1 MDRKRRSL
9 FAVLIAT
16 IIVVAVFSSFAI
28 HLFDKEE
35 HHIRLP
41 DLSKESNEDQPGTAT
56 DGDGQFV
63 RVEITPQT
71 VQNVIKKTLSRP
83 RSYYREIRIELW
95 ADKETASV
103 TTAKVWVDEDWVS
116 SDVVAPGGM
125 VQHNLV
131 GEGKRWLWYNDD
143 TQAAQVPA
151 DRTVAD
157 LVQRIPTYEDVLE
170 LPREE
175 ITATGYENYS
185 GVDCVFVEVE
195 QKDLGSYERYWI
207 SVSNGLLIAAER
219 VKDDELLYRMSTVS
233 IESPAPLGSSFALP
247 DGTVLHTVGQSEE

>member
-1 MDRKRRSL
+1 MDRRRRSL

-28 HLFDKEE
+28 HLFNRDT
-35 HHIRLP
+35 HQIRLP
-41 DLSKESNEDQPGTAT
+41 DLSEDMNPDQPGTEA
-56 DGDGQFV
+56 DGEGQFV
-63 RVEITPQT
+63 RVEVTPKT
-71 VQNVIKKTLSRP
+71 VQSVIATLARP
-83 RSYYREIRIELW
+83 QSYYREIRVELW
-95 ADKETASV
+95 ADENTASV

-116 SDVVAPGGM
+116 SDVTTPGGM

-131 GEGKRWLWYNDD
+131 GEGKRWLWYNGD
-143 TQAAQVPA
+143 TQAIQIPA
-151 DRTVAD
+151 DRTEAD

-175 ITATGYENYS
+175 ITSTGYENYS

-195 QKDLGSYERYWI
+195 QTDLGSYERYWV

-219 VKDDELLYRMSTVS
+219 VKDDQLLYRMSTVS

-247 DGTVLHTVGQSEE
+247 DGTVLHTVGQGEE

>member
-16 IIVVAVFSSFAI
+16 IIVVAVFCSFAI
-28 HLFDKEE
+28 HLFNGEA
-35 HHIRLP
+35 HQIRLP
-41 DLSKESNEDQPGTAT
+41 DLSGDMNENQPGA
-56 DGDGQFV
+56 DPGGDGQFV
-63 RVEITPQT
+63 RVEVTPET
-71 VQNVIKKTLSRP
+71 VQSVIATLARP
-83 RSYYREIRIELW
+83 RSYYREICIELW
-95 ADKETASV
+95 ADQETASV
-103 TTAKVWVDEDWVS
+103 TTAKVWVDEDWVG
-116 SDVVAPGGM
+116 SDVVTPGGM

-143 TQAAQVPA
+143 TQAVQVPA
-151 DRTVAD
+151 DHAVAD
-157 LVQRIPTYEDVLE
+157 LVQRIPTYEDVLD
-170 LPREE
+170 LPRDE

-195 QKDLGSYERYWI
+195 QTDLGSYERYWI

-233 IESPAPLGSSFALP
+233 IESPAPLGSSFVLP
-247 DGTVLHTVGQSEE
+247 DGTVLHTVGQSED

>member
-1 MDRKRRSL
+1 MDRRRRSL

-28 HLFDKEE
+28 HLFNKDEYQ
-35 HHIRLP
+35 IRLP
-41 DLSKESNEDQPGTAT
+41 DLSGNVNADQPGA
-56 DGDGQFV
+56 DPEGDGQFV
-63 RVEITPQT
+63 RVEVTPET
-71 VQNVIKKTLSRP
+71 VQSVIATLSRP

-95 ADKETASV
+95 ADRDTSSV

-116 SDVVAPGGM
+116 SDVTTPNGM

-131 GEGKRWLWYNDD
+131 GGEKRWLWYNND
-143 TQAAQVPA
+143 TQAVELPA

-157 LVQRIPTYEDVLE
+157 LVQRIPTYEDVLD

-175 ITATGYENYS
+175 ITSTGYENYS

-195 QKDLGSYERYWI
+195 QKDLGSHERYWI
-207 SVSNGLLIAAER
+207 SVANGLLIAAER
-219 VKDDELLYRMSTVS
+219 VKDEQMLYRMSTVS
-233 IESPAPLGSSFALP
+233 IESPAPLGSSFVLP
-247 DGTVLHTVGQSEE
+247 DGTVLHTVGQSED